1 MCSRSCF
8 LSFDIPYRFVNK
20 IKRTDIKQTLIC
32 KTKAEWIDDQAS
44 QDENFDAFAQSTF
57 DGLDL
62 FRQTAMAAI
71 AEYKA
76 ETGAADVD

>member
-1 MCSRSCF
+1 M
-8 LSFDIPYRFVNK
+8 
-20 IKRTDIKQTLIC
+20 IC

-76 ETGAADVD
+76 ETGAADVDWCCHSGHLSPLASQNSETLRDAVLCF